1 MKINENYLFPHE
13 DIQQCF
19 HVHNLLGYS
28 KYKASDN
35 LI

>member
-19 HVHNLLGYS
+19 YVHNLQG
-28 KYKASDN
+28 YKACDN